1 MHVLIELTPLD
12 PVAGTRTTLRL
23 SSAQDRTIA
32 DLNGVRWWPGII
44 RKPSLSMSL
53 FDGDFSSSI
62 DVGQASLELSLTA
75 LEKLNSNA
83 RRFVWAGAS
92 ITIYAGTSGQAWPWT
107 TVFAG
112 KVKTF
117 RAAASRLSV
126 VATVDDEPFSVQVP
140 SATYAGTG
148 GLEGGADIKGK
159 PKPWAFGAPK
169 NVEPV
174 LIDSLNSVFQVSA
187 YGSGIKAVTA
197 LYERGAPF
205 SASFGNYADYAALV
219 AANIPAGR
227 WATCLASGLIRLGAP
242 PYGLITADIE
252 GDYNGSV
259 WTRLP
264 GAILQRIATALSI
277 SSGVIDSTSLG
288 AIDTYAATLPAGGNI
303 SLYLTEQ
310 LTFLDLAQKLAL
322 TFNAQAG
329 ISWTGKLFMT
339 RAAIGSPVATLDSQQ
354 KRLPRVT
361 DCIEADVSPPYTKIQ
376 MGAQKCWRVHTFDEI
391 AFGAELIDKGLY
403 SASVVYR
410 DGNIVSLDD
419 GSRWLFVGATPVA
432 GSAPTDVNTNWAR
445 MTNAVQSAAIAAAQ
459 AAADAAQAD
468 ADAALTTLTNIAS
481 DSLLTPDE
489 KPRVIQDRDAIVA
502 EQAGIDAQ
510 ASAFSITTEKTTYDT
525 AVSALT
531 TYLATLTSPV
541 LWSNLTGNTTIVGA
555 TFRQK
560 FLDVYAARQALLNK
574 IAAEA
579 AKRADWSQLN
589 GVPYDEI
596 FNSDDD
602 VTLGFN
608 PVFAAWSGLYPDNW
622 SNWTGGAPTK
632 ETSIVRVGSNAVRMT
647 ASGSDRGIQCDAIS
661 FTSTPFPVG
670 TFLSGAVDFYLAA
683 RTSGLPGILVRLY
696 TNSARTTFV
705 DTTVQPGT
713 TTVAWQRVPWT
724 ARVGSTQQIYGI
736 RIYAMASWTAFPSG
750 SFTGDVIF
758 GDIRFGLFDSSTDNK
773 AVAIAADGTLSGAGG
788 GQVTI
793 TGLGYSGDLNATNG
807 APVGTLV
814 AGVSASTVAT
824 ATTNFNASNDRN
836 SAAVAAPTVATDGTA
851 VDHTLQSNGS
861 ADISFEWSWG
871 GAEGDIDGFLVYLYQ
886 SSSSAAYS
894 FGTTPAA
901 ETVFTLP
908 ASKRAF
914 ILFGTAPD
922 QYYSFAV
929 QAYRSVDKDINA
941 AGAIKST
948 LVKATGSGEN
958 PYRPSASVAFGG
970 NVTGTVNGI
979 AAANVNVWSQIS
991 GTGKPADNATVGA
1004 PAGTNVGGTAAT
1016 TVESG
1021 ANAANA
1027 GVNSD
1032 GTIKNDKVI
1041 TNSMVDESATM
1052 QRSAFSAS
1060 NNAVVT
1066 VTLTKPA
1073 SIAMI
1078 GSVSC
1083 PRTGFNQ
1090 FLAINGVNV
1099 RTESVIGG
1107 SIPAMLYRT
1116 DLGAGT
1122 YDFQCYSTDNVQGFN
1137 ATIILL
1143 ASYK

>member
-23 SSAQDRTIA
+23 SSAQDRSIA

-53 FDGDFSSSI
+53 FDGDFSSTI

-107 TVFAG
+107 AVFAG
-112 KVKTF
+112 KVKGF
-117 RAAASRLSV
+117 RAQASKLSIT
-126 VATVDDEPFSVQVP
+126 ATVDDEPFSVQVP

-169 NVEPV
+169 NIEPV
-174 LIDSLNSVFQVSA
+174 LIDSINSVFQVSA

-197 LYERGAPF
+197 LYERGAAF

-252 GDYNGSV
+252 GDYNSSV

-277 SSGVIDSTSLG
+277 SSGVVDSTSLG
-288 AIDTYAATLPAGGNI
+288 AIDTYAATLPGGGNI

-310 LTFLDLAQKLAL
+310 EGFLDLAQRLAL
-322 TFNAQAG
+322 MFNAQAG

-339 RAAIGSPVATLDSQQ
+339 RVAIGSPVATLDSQQ

-361 DCIEADVSPPYTKIQ
+361 DCIETDVSPPYTKIQ

-419 GSRWLFVGATPVA
+419 GSRWLFVGATPFS
-432 GSAPTDVNTNWAR
+432 GSAPTDVNANWSR

-502 EQAGIDAQ
+502 EQSGIDAQ
-510 ASAFSITTEKTTYDT
+510 ATTFGITTEKTTYDT

-541 LWSNLTGNTTIVGA
+541 LWSNLTGNTTIVGS

-579 AKRADWSQLN
+579 AKRADLA
-589 GVPYDEI
+589 
-596 FNSDDD
+596 
-602 VTLGFN
+602 L
-608 PVFAAWSGLYPDNW
+608 
-622 SNWTGGAPTK
+622 
-632 ETSIVRVGSNAVRMT
+632 GSNLVVN
-647 ASGSDRGIQCDAIS
+647 SE
-661 FTSTPFPVG
+661 FTNGLTGWSAG
-670 TFLSGAVDFYLAA
+670 WDGD
-683 RTSGLPGILVRLY
+683 SGLPVTRGLNLTGSPNNWFGTKNVAWAKVTGTPAAGKVFDAYYSLGPGATNLDKGLRWAVPVMPGDRLY
-696 TNSARTTFV
+696 YSALVAGHRCNVLANLQFWDGNGTYVSEVASATAPVATSTTDFS
-705 DTTVQPGT
+705 DGDPTQAT
-713 TTVAWQRVPWT
+713 
-724 ARVGSTQQIYGI
+724 RVG
-736 RIYAMASWTAFPSG
+736 AFVNIPNG
-750 SFTGDVIF
+750 SA
-758 GDIRFGLFDSSTDNK
+758 IRFAFLNIR
-773 AVAIAADGTLSGAGG
+773 AVCPG
-788 GQVTI
+788 GQADPYIFFSDGFIAKVDPNQTVPPVY
-793 TGLGYSGDLNATNG
+793 TMGPGDRRATEG
-807 APVGTLV
+807 APSGTLV
-814 AGVSASTVAT
+814 AGVSADTVAT

-836 SAAVAAPTVATDGTA
+836 SAAVAAPTVATNGTA

-871 GAEGDIDGFLVYLYQ
+871 GTEGDIDGFLVYLYQ
-886 SSSSAAYS
+886 SGSASAYT

-948 LVKATGSGEN
+948 LVKATGGGEN
-958 PYRPSASVAFGG
+958 PYRPSASVAFAGD
-970 NVTGTVNGI
+970 VTGTVSGASAATVASGAGKANNGLDSSGNVLTDKVSTGAI
-979 AAANVNVWSQIS
+979 VDNGVTQMYQLALASTIYGTNAWASLVSYSITTDRAADLYLSGFVWLGFASGNRFWALRILVNGSEVTYRHS
-991 GTGKPADNATVGA
+991 GVVNDAPSLATKATVGA
-1004 PAGTNVGGTAAT
+1004 GTH
-1016 TVESG
+1016 TVE
-1021 ANAANA
+1021 
-1027 GVNSD
+1027 
-1032 GTIKNDKVI
+1032 
-1041 TNSMVDESATM
+1041 
-1052 QRSAFSAS
+1052 
-1060 NNAVVT
+1060 
-1066 VTLTKPA
+1066 L
-1073 SIAMI
+1073 
-1078 GSVSC
+1078 
-1083 PRTGFNQ
+1083 Q
-1090 FLAINGVNV
+1090 FLGVDSTV
-1099 RTESVIGG
+1099 EAKPT
-1107 SIPAMLYRT
+1107 SIFIT
-1116 DLGAGT
+1116 DRR
-1122 YDFQCYSTDNVQGFN
+1122 
-1137 ATIILL
+1137 
-1143 ASYK
+1143 YK